1 MSRIKEMSKEK
12 YLEFLNKSNKE
23 ILSSLKIDHK
33 PLYTEEDITPENEKW
48 IRVLM
53 KADKIFDRLEE
64 GNKNEYKS

>member
-1 MSRIKEMSKEK
+1 MV
-12 YLEFLNKSNKE
+12 FTNKFFRFFHE
-23 ILSSLKIDHK
+23 ILCSLKIDHK

-64 GNKNEYKS
+64 GVKNEYKS